1 MPTEV
6 STEHSAMVLKLC
18 YIINNVYELDK
29 IGLILYIT
37 SPTKL
42 ITKNW
47 KEGIQA
53 RMKIGINPCSKS
65 TAATVYVY

>member
-18 YIINNVYELDK
+18 DIINNVYELDI

-42 ITKNW
+42 ITKN
-47 KEGIQA
+47 
-53 RMKIGINPCSKS
+53 
-65 TAATVYVY
+65 